1 MVKKM
6 RWVRLFDKWVDEFR
20 VTMGLE
26 DSQMLRFENQV
37 WKKNGSLFF
46 ERDKSQGCD
55 LSGFFLTS
63 GFSFYFSHEKV

>member
-6 RWVRLFDKWVDEFR
+6 WWVRLFDKWVDVFR

-37 WKKNGSLFF
+37 SEGKMAL
-46 ERDKSQGCD
+46 
-55 LSGFFLTS
+55 
-63 GFSFYFSHEKV
+63 